1 MIREIIFLGFLVY
14 IMITVLMFNRAYYGD
29 PMYKNWIGSMVE
41 RSDFFKGFF
50 SVAAIIFLFAGYVW
64 YRKFKDLLRR

>member
-14 IMITVLMFNRAYYGD
+14 SIITVLMFNRVYDSD
-29 PMYKNWIGSMVE
+29 PVYKNWIGSMFE
-41 RSDFFKGFF
+41 RSGFFKGFF
-50 SVAAIIFLFAGYVW
+50 SVQAIIFLFAGYVW